1 MQYRPLGRTGFDV
14 SIVALGGHEYH
25 PDGRL
30 KGIQDE
36 FEKAIKAGY
45 KNPNFASPERRAL
58 VKFAVEKGVN
68 YFDVTIDPEIEAIG
82 TCLRALGKVP
92 DAIVQCRPQGLC
104 YKYEEGNP
112 SLADLSRLRPEVE
125 RIAALAGL
133 GRIGVLNFGFES
145 EALARDPDY
154 FKKLAGVI
162 AALKKDGLIQYAAC
176 DSLFSGEE
184 QYLRMVDSGVFDI
197 VWVTL
202 GPLAAWAIPQVF
214 PRAKARGTGIVVR
227 EAFAKGQLFKILD
240 TAPLGID
247 AGRLAAAT
255 IRWVL
260 AQDGVATLVVG
271 ARDAAQF
278 GANLDAAS
286 LPFGDEDRDILDRVL
301 AHAPKG
307 EYARPETTFFGK
319 K

>member
-1 MQYRPLGRTGFDV
+1 MQYRRLGRTDFDV
-14 SIVALGGHEYH
+14 SVIALGGHEYH

-30 KGIQDE
+30 KGVQDE

-45 KNPNFASPERRAL
+45 KNPNFASPERRKL
-58 VKFAVEKGVN
+58 VQFAVEQGVN
-68 YFDVTIDPEIEAIG
+68 YFDVTIDPEVEAIG
-82 TCLRALGKVP
+82 TCLRALPQRP
-92 DAIVQCRPQGLC
+92 DVLVQCRPQGLC
-104 YKYEEGNP
+104 YKYQEGNT
-112 SLADLSRLRPEVE
+112 SLANLAALRPEVE
-125 RIAALAGL
+125 RLHTLMGL

-154 FKKLAGVI
+154 FRKVADVI
-162 AALKKDGLIQYAAC
+162 AALKKDGLIRYAAC

-197 VWVTL
+197 VWITL
-202 GPLAAWAIPQVF
+202 GPLAQWAIPRVF
-214 PRAKARGTGIVVR
+214 PRAKAKGMGIVVR

-240 TAPLGID
+240 SAPLGVD

-255 IRWVL
+255 IRWAL

-271 ARDAAQF
+271 ARDAGQF
-278 GANLDAAS
+278 GANLKAAS
-286 LPFGDEDRDILDRVL
+286 DPFGAEDQDILTRVL

-307 EYARPETTFFGK
+307 EYARPETTFFAK